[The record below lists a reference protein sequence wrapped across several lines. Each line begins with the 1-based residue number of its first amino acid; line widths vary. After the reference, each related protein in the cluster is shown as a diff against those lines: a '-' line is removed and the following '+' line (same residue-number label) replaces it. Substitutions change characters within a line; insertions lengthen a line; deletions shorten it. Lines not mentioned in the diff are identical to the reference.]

1 MHLTRFSK
9 LAITILFV
17 GGVFFGVRK
26 GMETGI
32 IPTPGIMKAMV
43 VQKVQLPPLKEALV
57 ENVTPARLPSDSPA
71 NVQNTLIRV
80 LTWEWNAIAGFAYSN
95 GGADTTVGSL
105 MEKHR
110 VNLHIERQ
118 DDSTEMGNQMIAC
131 AKEIAG
137 GAKQCSTGANAAI
150 IMGDG
155 AGQFIAGVNQ
165 ELLKLGPQY
174 RAVVIGA
181 PGYSR
186 GEDSFMAPPEVKANA
201 KSFAQLKNGNTRGI
215 LISGVV
221 RDGDWDIAL
230 NWAGNNDIKNNP
242 DLTTWDPDALNW
254 TNAKDYNV
262 AAADYNAG
270 KCEDRKEVHDGH
282 PTGATVHVCINA
294 VVTWTPGDVTVV
306 KGKGGLVKVVS
317 SKEYR
322 SQMPAVIVGPKAFFD
337 SNREEV
343 SNMLAAM
350 FEGGDQV
357 KAFDVALHKSAEIQA
372 KIYNDK
378 DADADYWYSYYKGKV
393 EKDSP
398 TGLEVSLGG
407 SAVNNL
413 QDNKILFGMVQG
425 ANDNFRSTYTTFANI
440 CTAQYPEMFAKSPI
454 PDVSQVEDKSFIS
467 QAESVIAEV
476 GSAADVPKFEEKPSV
491 ANEQVVSKRSISI
504 NFDTGKATFTP
515 YGASQMAK
523 LKDELAIN
531 GGLFLRIVGYTDNT
545 GDEQR
550 TNLPLSQAR
559 ANAVRTY
566 LQQRAPTNFPQRR
579 FTSVM
584 GLGSQDPVGDN
595 RTNEGRAA
603 NRRVVITQVG
613 TKD

>member
-1 MHLTRFSK
+1 
-9 LAITILFV
+9 
-17 GGVFFGVRK
+17 
-26 GMETGI
+26 
-32 IPTPGIMKAMV
+32 MKALV
-43 VQKVQLPPLKEALV
+43 VERVQLPPLKEALV
-57 ENVTPARLPSDSPA
+57 QNVTPAPLPSDTVAS
-71 NVQNTLIRV
+71 VQSTLIRI
-80 LTWEWNAIAGFAYSN
+80 LMWEWNAQAGLIYSN

-105 MEKHR
+105 MEKHK
-110 VNLHIERQ
+110 VNLHLERQ

-155 AGQFIAGVNQ
+155 AGQFVAGVNQ

-186 GEDSFMAPPEVKANA
+186 GEDAFMAPPEVKANP
-201 KSFAQLKNGNTRGI
+201 KSFAQLKNGNTRG
-215 LISGVV
+215 LLVSGVV
-221 RDGDWDIAL
+221 RDGDWDIEL
-230 NWAGNNDIKNNP
+230 NWSGNNDIKNNP
-242 DLTTWDPDALNW
+242 DLSTWDPDAINW
-254 TNAKDYNV
+254 TNAKDYNQ

-337 SNREEV
+337 ANREEI

-357 KAFDVALHKSAEIQA
+357 KAFDVALHKSAEDSA

-378 DADADYWYSYYKGKV
+378 DADANYWYRYFKGVV
-393 EKDSP
+393 ESDSS
-398 TGLEVSLGG
+398 GNQVSLGG

-440 CTAQYPEMFAKSPI
+440 CTQQYPEMFAKSPI

-467 QAESVIAEV
+467 GAESVIAEV

-491 ANEQVVSKRSISI
+491 ANEQIISKRSVSI
-504 NFDTGKATFTP
+504 NFDTGRATFTAA
-515 YGASQMAK
+515 GERQMHQ
-523 LKDELAIN
+523 LKDDLAIN

-550 TNLPLSQAR
+550 TNIPLSQAR

-566 LQQRAPTNFPQRR
+566 LQSRAPTNFPESR
-579 FTSVM
+579 FTAVL
-584 GLGSQDPVGDN
+584 GLGSADPVGDN
-595 RTNEGRAA
+595 HSNDGRAA